1 MSAQQLTLDLRLDLL
16 RRYSTLREA
25 VHHSVL
31 NDPRGLKSVAADCDL
46 SVSEL
51 SRRLHPADGDP
62 RSLDINLFVEIMAS
76 TQDFTPL
83 HWLNARF
90 LVSGESRRTH
100 AVDQLTRMLPELAA
114 LLADAGVDSLAK
126 VKRGAKA

>member
-1 MSAQQLTLDLRLDLL
+1 MSFSQLTLDLRLDLL
-16 RRYSTLREA
+16 RRYGTLREA

-31 NDPRGLKSVAADCDL
+31 NDPRGLKGVAADCDL

-51 SRRLHPADGDP
+51 SRRLSPSEGDP
-62 RSLDINLFVEIMAS
+62 RSLDVNLLVSILDS

-90 LVSGESRRTH
+90 LVNEDARKTH
-100 AVDQLTRMLPELAA
+100 ALDQLHRMLPEIAA
-114 LLADAGVDSLAK
+114 LLADVGDSAK
-126 VKRGAKA
+126 RKR

>member
-16 RRYSTLREA
+16 RRYATLREA

-31 NDPRGLKSVAADCDL
+31 NDPRGLKGVAADCDL

-90 LVSGESRRTH
+90 LVSCESRRTH

-126 VKRGAKA
+126 VKRGPKA

>member
-16 RRYSTLREA
+16 RRYATLREA

-31 NDPRGLKSVAADCDL
+31 NDVRGLKAVAADCDL

-51 SRRLHPADGDP
+51 SRRLNPADGDP
-62 RSLDINLFVEIMAS
+62 RSLDVNLLVEIMSS
-76 TQDFTPL
+76 TQDFTPV

-90 LVSGESRRTH
+90 LVSGESRRAN
-100 AVDQLTRMLPELAA
+100 AVDQLSRMLPELAA

-126 VKRGAKA
+126 AKRGSKA